1 MKISF
6 EIRIRFFTTYKYTY
20 LIKLNYFFEKKNCVN
35 YFHVFVV
42 VSVVSVVADSVIVL
56 DSDVCV
62 DEWMLLVLS
71 LSFIISRD
79 DAINNRF
86 VGIVS
91 FASFASLPLVLA
103 FVRRF

>member
-1 MKISF
+1 M
-6 EIRIRFFTTYKYTY
+6 
-20 LIKLNYFFEKKNCVN
+20 
-35 YFHVFVV
+35 
-42 VSVVSVVADSVIVL
+42 VSVVVNDSVIVL
-56 DSDVCV
+56 DSDVVV

-91 FASFASLPLVLA
+91 FGC
-103 FVRRF
+103 